1 MKTSVSFLL
10 FFTMLISSMSS
21 LALGASRVN
30 DIVAMDTTERLE
42 GIYILKKSMKE
53 LNVQL
58 SVLNTALEIAKK
70 KPSHKKIYLNSKKVA
85 DTITALTLLGGAI
98 ASYHFKNEV
107 KVVKI
112 ATFIGGLAASTSVLA
127 SLMADL
133 NTDEA
138 EALQGK
144 INDLSAIVKASNI
157 NLNKEINSLCRLEPS
172 NQMCR

>member
-1 MKTSVSFLL
+1 MKTTVTFLL
-10 FFTMLISSMSS
+10 FITMLVTNVFSE
-21 LALGASRVN
+21 ALGASRVSAVV
-30 DIVAMDTTERLE
+30 DSDMTERLE
-42 GIYILKKSMKE
+42 SIYILKKSMKE

-70 KPSHKKIYLNSKKVA
+70 TPSHKKIYLNSRKVA

-112 ATFIGGLAASTSVLA
+112 ATFIGGISTSTSVLT

-133 NTDEA
+133 STDEA
-138 EALQGK
+138 EALQAK
-144 INDLSAIVKASNI
+144 IDDLGSIIKASNI
-157 NLNKEINSLCRLEPS
+157 NLNREIKLLCKVEPS
-172 NQMCR
+172 NQMCL